1 MTPLLGQVFNALDTQ
16 QKGRVGQQ
24 AVLQAMQGLGFN
36 LALEQLQEHMQVKT
50 AWHMC
55 GGHTCTPF

>member
-50 AWHMC
+50 AGTRAHLF
-55 GGHTCTPF
+55 GA